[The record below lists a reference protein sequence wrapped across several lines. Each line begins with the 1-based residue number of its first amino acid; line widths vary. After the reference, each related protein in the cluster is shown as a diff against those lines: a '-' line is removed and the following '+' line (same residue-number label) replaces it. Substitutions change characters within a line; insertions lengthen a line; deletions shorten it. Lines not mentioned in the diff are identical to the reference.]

1 MFVKS
6 IQLFPELEAKSCSS
20 KTTEEMPRTNT
31 QSSACHIAREYSVK
45 NSANV
50 NRLICTTGIIDTLN
64 CIWLHHVL
72 RFLTARFSDTI
83 YHDRLLAIAPV
94 KCQSPPEQLFCMES
108 HIINQNKNLL
118 V

>member
-20 KTTEEMPRTNT
+20 KTTEEMPRTKT
-31 QSSACHIAREYSVK
+31 Q
-45 NSANV
+45 
-50 NRLICTTGIIDTLN
+50 LICTTGIIDTLN

-94 KCQSPPEQLFCMES
+94 KCQSPPEQLFCKES
-108 HIINQNKNLL
+108 HIVNQNKNLL